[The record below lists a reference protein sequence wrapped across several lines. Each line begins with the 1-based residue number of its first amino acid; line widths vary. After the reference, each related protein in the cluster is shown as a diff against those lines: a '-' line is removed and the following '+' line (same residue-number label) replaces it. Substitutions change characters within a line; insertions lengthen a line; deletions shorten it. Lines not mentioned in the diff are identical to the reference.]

1 VDAFFVAFTKGKCF
15 VRKFLVFFSCL
26 IVVVTLILVVAIF
39 LHVWR
44 LPYVQIEVFGISN
57 STVHWIGWIGTIY
70 VAFATPFY
78 PVIKRRFPLYLKKI
92 LNIHVLGNLLGVL
105 LVSIHFAIQV
115 TRPADNYPHLG
126 TGIVLYAAMILLLL
140 TGFLMISPAR
150 HKFSKQTLFLHAAYA
165 TTFYTVIIIHI
176 IQDAILV
183 PSFT

>member
-1 VDAFFVAFTKGKCF
+1 M
-15 VRKFLVFFSCL
+15 S
-26 IVVVTLILVVAIF
+26 ILVAAIF

-44 LPYVQIEVFGISN
+44 LPYVQLEVFGISN

-70 VAFATPFY
+70 VAFATSFY
-78 PVIKRRFPLYLKKI
+78 PIIKRKFPLYLNKI

-126 TGIVLYAAMILLLL
+126 TGIVLYATMILLVS

-150 HKFSKQTLFLHAAYA
+150 HKFSKQTRFLYAAYA
-165 TTFYTVIIIHI
+165 ITST
-176 IQDAILV
+176 Q
-183 PSFT
+183 